1 MFPYLK
7 LKNLNLHNKIYI
19 IIPNIKTE
27 NLKLIIKI
35 FNFFNVGFMYLIDG
49 KFFIKGFSTERDF
62 VDGLLIK
69 LILPITDISEF
80 KRIFEK
86 LFTLLKIKRYLILND
101 MVNGNT
107 LLKSV
112 YSNLDFLTSYNP
124 LKNLNWNKKDKI
136 WMNHKLFT
144 EKFEPI
150 YPDLLKNYSNK

>member
-1 MFPYLK
+1 M
-7 LKNLNLHNKIYI
+7 
-19 IIPNIKTE
+19 
-27 NLKLIIKI
+27 
-35 FNFFNVGFMYLIDG
+35 
-49 KFFIKGFSTERDF
+49 
-62 VDGLLIK
+62 DGLLIK

-101 MVNGNT
+101 MVNGPT